1 MYIKLFKRKRENQ
14 SVIVCRKEVR
24 KERERER
31 ERERGER
38 ERVRKTLQMFT
49 WEYVWVNQQ
58 VSVRRCDQM
67 AKLFTSTYVAI

>member
-1 MYIKLFKRKRENQ
+1 MFIKLFKRKRENQ

-31 ERERGER
+31 GR